1 MSVSLREQT
10 EALFAE
16 HRRSMPP
23 ELMAR
28 VEGAVQQL
36 VDSGIESR
44 CLKAGDKIPAFSL
57 PDSRGKVYDVMK
69 LLSRGPL
76 VLSFYRGGWCMY
88 CNLELRALQ
97 EYLPA
102 IRRKGA
108 ELLAITPQ
116 RAQGTSHSAEEQG
129 LEYPIL
135 TDFENRVGHQFG
147 LTYEV
152 SDLIRPILNQAGIN
166 IPVENE
172 TSGYQLPVTA
182 TYVVDR
188 SGTIVSAFTD
198 ANHFR
203 RMEPADILAAI
214 P

>member
-1 MSVSLREQT
+1 MSVTLREQT

-36 VDSGIESR
+36 IDSGIESR
-44 CLKAGDKIPAFSL
+44 CLRTGDKIPPFAL
-57 PDSRGKVYDVMK
+57 PDARGKVYDTVQ
-69 LLSRGPL
+69 LLRRGPL
-76 VLSFYRGGWCMY
+76 VLSFYRGGWCLY

-97 EYLPA
+97 ECLPQ
-102 IRRKGA
+102 IRAKGA

-116 RAQGTSHSAEEQG
+116 RAQQTSHSAEENG

-135 TDFENRVGHQFG
+135 TDFENRVGNQFG

-152 SDLIRPILNQAGIN
+152 SELIRPILDQAGID
-166 IPVENE
+166 IPVENA
-172 TSGYQLPVTA
+172 TPGYQLPVTA

-188 SGTIVSAFTD
+188 SGTIVAAFTD
-198 ANHFR
+198 PSHFR
-203 RMEPADILAAI
+203 RMEPADIVAAI